1 MQVNIKQAI
10 RLFFSNPSLDMVFI
24 EAIANS
30 LDADASKI
38 SICISIDELGKQ
50 ETLKITVQDNGVGFT
65 QERYGKFCKLLQVED
80 STHKGVGRL
89 VYLYYFDTIEVSSIF
104 NKQHRTFLYNTSF
117 DEANSNMVLEP
128 IDSQEQRTIL
138 NFSNCTLKRLSS
150 YNSILPDS
158 LKRMI
163 LEEFLP
169 RFYVY
174 KEEGKEIEIDIELKI
189 GKVKKNQFIGNR
201 KVTISLNDLP
211 VLKVEEVNASQIR
224 MFEDM
229 VLQYSIEKKE
239 SYVAP
244 FIITALCIDN
254 RAYKLSDIISSDNI
268 PWGYEL
274 IFLLKSSIFNGQVDP
289 SRQTLTLRDELLKSV
304 KKIFRT
310 KIANIIQQDIPSF
323 KESNEKTRLSLSKS
337 YPHLLGYFEDEEIGI
352 VSRSKSLEIAQ
363 QKFLRDQKTV
373 LEAEYLD
380 GEKYE
385 KAMDLSSRSL
395 AEYILYREKIISK
408 LETITNKDSEA
419 TIHNLILPKRS
430 ILKNNQNVTAI
441 YNNNLWLLDN
451 KYMTYTTAMSER
463 TMQEVVEEITQGVE
477 HGSDSNRPDLA
488 IIFSDNPED
497 LSCKVD
503 VVIIELKK
511 RGIKLSK
518 TEEVISQLKQRAT
531 KLMNYYPN
539 RIQRIWFYGI
549 VEFNDE
555 FKLSLKNEHYTPL
568 FSKDTLYYKENEW
581 YLSLES
587 DIPYKVGTYILSI
600 DAFIIRKSKFPQN
613 PKRSVRFSGKRTKR
627 SVQKRKARNTQK
639 AETKVL

>member
-600 DAFIIRKSKFPQN
+600 DAFIKDAKAHNEIFLNILKEGFNVSKID
-613 PKRSVRFSGKRTKR
+613 
-627 SVQKRKARNTQK
+627 
-639 AETKVL
+639 

>member
-518 TEEVISQLKQRAT
+518 TEEVIRQLKQRAT
-531 KLMNYYPN
+531 TLMNYYPN

-600 DAFIIRKSKFPQN
+600 DAFIKDAKAHNEIFLNILKEGFKVSKID
-613 PKRSVRFSGKRTKR
+613 
-627 SVQKRKARNTQK
+627 
-639 AETKVL
+639 

>member
-174 KEEGKEIEIDIELKI
+174 KEEGKEIEIDIERKI

-600 DAFIIRKSKFPQN
+600 DAFIKDAKAHNEIFLNILKEGFKVSKID
-613 PKRSVRFSGKRTKR
+613 
-627 SVQKRKARNTQK
+627 
-639 AETKVL
+639 

>member
-310 KIANIIQQDIPSF
+310 KIASIIQQDIPSF

-600 DAFIIRKSKFPQN
+600 DAFIKDAKAHNEIFLNILKEGFKVSKID
-613 PKRSVRFSGKRTKR
+613 
-627 SVQKRKARNTQK
+627 
-639 AETKVL
+639 

>member
-174 KEEGKEIEIDIELKI
+174 KEIEIDIELKI

-600 DAFIIRKSKFPQN
+600 DAFIKDAKAHNEIFLNILKEGFKVSKID
-613 PKRSVRFSGKRTKR
+613 
-627 SVQKRKARNTQK
+627 
-639 AETKVL
+639 

>member
-600 DAFIIRKSKFPQN
+600 DAFIKDAVISKID
-613 PKRSVRFSGKRTKR
+613 
-627 SVQKRKARNTQK
+627 
-639 AETKVL
+639 

>member
-89 VYLYYFDTIEVSSIF
+89 VYLYYFDTIEVSSVF

-600 DAFIIRKSKFPQN
+600 DAFIKDAKAHNEIFLNILKEGFKVSKID
-613 PKRSVRFSGKRTKR
+613 
-627 SVQKRKARNTQK
+627 
-639 AETKVL
+639 

>member
-531 KLMNYYPN
+531 TLMNYYPN

-600 DAFIIRKSKFPQN
+600 DAFIKDAKAHNEIFLNILKEGFKVSKID
-613 PKRSVRFSGKRTKR
+613 
-627 SVQKRKARNTQK
+627 
-639 AETKVL
+639 

>member
-239 SYVAP
+239 NYVAP

-254 RAYKLSDIISSDNI
+254 RAYKLSDIISFDNI

-600 DAFIIRKSKFPQN
+600 DAFIKDAKAHNEIFLNILKEGFKVSKID
-613 PKRSVRFSGKRTKR
+613 
-627 SVQKRKARNTQK
+627 
-639 AETKVL
+639 

>member
-174 KEEGKEIEIDIELKI
+174 KEEGKKIEIDIELKI

-600 DAFIIRKSKFPQN
+600 DAFIKDAKAHNEIFLNILKEGFKVSKID
-613 PKRSVRFSGKRTKR
+613 
-627 SVQKRKARNTQK
+627 
-639 AETKVL
+639 

>member
-138 NFSNCTLKRLSS
+138 NFSNCTLKLLSS

-600 DAFIIRKSKFPQN
+600 DAFIKDAKAHNEIFLNILKEGFKVSKID
-613 PKRSVRFSGKRTKR
+613 
-627 SVQKRKARNTQK
+627 
-639 AETKVL
+639 

>member
-1 MQVNIKQAI
+1 M
-10 RLFFSNPSLDMVFI
+10 R
-24 EAIANS
+24 
-30 LDADASKI
+30 
-38 SICISIDELGKQ
+38 
-50 ETLKITVQDNGVGFT
+50 
-65 QERYGKFCKLLQVED
+65 
-80 STHKGVGRL
+80 
-89 VYLYYFDTIEVSSIF
+89 
-104 NKQHRTFLYNTSF
+104 
-117 DEANSNMVLEP
+117 
-128 IDSQEQRTIL
+128 
-138 NFSNCTLKRLSS
+138 
-150 YNSILPDS
+150 
-158 LKRMI
+158 
-163 LEEFLP
+163 
-169 RFYVY
+169 
-174 KEEGKEIEIDIELKI
+174 
-189 GKVKKNQFIGNR
+189 
-201 KVTISLNDLP
+201 
-211 VLKVEEVNASQIR
+211 
-224 MFEDM
+224 
-229 VLQYSIEKKE
+229 
-239 SYVAP
+239 
-244 FIITALCIDN
+244 II
-254 RAYKLSDIISSDNI
+254 
-268 PWGYEL
+268 
-274 IFLLKSSIFNGQVDP
+274 
-289 SRQTLTLRDELLKSV
+289 
-304 KKIFRT
+304 
-310 KIANIIQQDIPSF
+310 
-323 KESNEKTRLSLSKS
+323 
-337 YPHLLGYFEDEEIGI
+337 
-352 VSRSKSLEIAQ
+352 EIAQ

-600 DAFIIRKSKFPQN
+600 DAFIKDAKAHNEIFLNILKEGFKVSKID
-613 PKRSVRFSGKRTKR
+613 
-627 SVQKRKARNTQK
+627 
-639 AETKVL
+639 

>member
-104 NKQHRTFLYNTSF
+104 NKQHRTFLYNTPF

-211 VLKVEEVNASQIR
+211 VLKGEEVNASQIR

-600 DAFIIRKSKFPQN
+600 DAFIKDAKAHNEIFLNILKEGFKVSKID
-613 PKRSVRFSGKRTKR
+613 
-627 SVQKRKARNTQK
+627 
-639 AETKVL
+639 

>member
-419 TIHNLILPKRS
+419 TIHNLISPKRS

-600 DAFIIRKSKFPQN
+600 DAFIKDAKAHNEIFLNILKEGFKVSKID
-613 PKRSVRFSGKRTKR
+613 
-627 SVQKRKARNTQK
+627 
-639 AETKVL
+639 

>member
-201 KVTISLNDLP
+201 KVTISLNDLT

-600 DAFIIRKSKFPQN
+600 DAFIKDAKAHNEIFLNILKEGFKVSKID
-613 PKRSVRFSGKRTKR
+613 
-627 SVQKRKARNTQK
+627 
-639 AETKVL
+639 

>member
-117 DEANSNMVLEP
+117 DETNSNMVLEP

-600 DAFIIRKSKFPQN
+600 DAFIKDAKAHNEIFLNILKEGFKVSKID
-613 PKRSVRFSGKRTKR
+613 
-627 SVQKRKARNTQK
+627 
-639 AETKVL
+639 

>member
-24 EAIANS
+24 EAIANF

-239 SYVAP
+239 NYVAP

-600 DAFIIRKSKFPQN
+600 DAFIKDAKAHNEIFLNILKEGFKVSKID
-613 PKRSVRFSGKRTKR
+613 
-627 SVQKRKARNTQK
+627 
-639 AETKVL
+639 

>member
-337 YPHLLGYFEDEEIGI
+337 YPHLLGYFEDEEIGVI
-352 VSRSKSLEIAQ
+352 SRSKSLEIAQ

-600 DAFIIRKSKFPQN
+600 DAFIKDAKAHNEIFLNILKEGFKVSKID
-613 PKRSVRFSGKRTKR
+613 
-627 SVQKRKARNTQK
+627 
-639 AETKVL
+639 

>member
-65 QERYGKFCKLLQVED
+65 KERYGKFCKLLQVED

-600 DAFIIRKSKFPQN
+600 DAFIKDAKAHNEIFLNILKEGFKVSKID
-613 PKRSVRFSGKRTKR
+613 
-627 SVQKRKARNTQK
+627 
-639 AETKVL
+639 

>member
-518 TEEVISQLKQRAT
+518 TEEVISQLKQRVT

-600 DAFIIRKSKFPQN
+600 DAFIKDAKAHNEIFLNILKEGFKVSKID
-613 PKRSVRFSGKRTKR
+613 
-627 SVQKRKARNTQK
+627 
-639 AETKVL
+639 

>member
-189 GKVKKNQFIGNR
+189 GRVKKNQFIGNR

-239 SYVAP
+239 NYVAP

-310 KIANIIQQDIPSF
+310 KIADIIQQDIPSF

-600 DAFIIRKSKFPQN
+600 DAFIKDAKAHNEIFLNILKEGFKVSKID
-613 PKRSVRFSGKRTKR
+613 
-627 SVQKRKARNTQK
+627 
-639 AETKVL
+639 

>member
-163 LEEFLP
+163 LEEFLS

-600 DAFIIRKSKFPQN
+600 DAFIKDAKAHNEIFLNILKEGFKVSKID
-613 PKRSVRFSGKRTKR
+613 
-627 SVQKRKARNTQK
+627 
-639 AETKVL
+639 

>member
-89 VYLYYFDTIEVSSIF
+89 VYLYYFDTIEVSSVF

-239 SYVAP
+239 NYVAP

-477 HGSDSNRPDLA
+477 HESDPNRPDLA

-600 DAFIIRKSKFPQN
+600 DAFIKDAKAHNEIFLNILKEGFKVSKID
-613 PKRSVRFSGKRTKR
+613 
-627 SVQKRKARNTQK
+627 
-639 AETKVL
+639 

>member
-128 IDSQEQRTIL
+128 IDIQEQRTIL

-201 KVTISLNDLP
+201 KVTISINDLP

-600 DAFIIRKSKFPQN
+600 DAFIKDAKAHNEIFLNILKEGFKVSKID
-613 PKRSVRFSGKRTKR
+613 
-627 SVQKRKARNTQK
+627 
-639 AETKVL
+639 

>member
-503 VVIIELKK
+503 MVIIELKK

-600 DAFIIRKSKFPQN
+600 DAFIKDAKAHNEIFLNILKEGFKVSKID
-613 PKRSVRFSGKRTKR
+613 
-627 SVQKRKARNTQK
+627 
-639 AETKVL
+639 

>member
-451 KYMTYTTAMSER
+451 KYVTYTTAMSER

-600 DAFIIRKSKFPQN
+600 DAFIKDAKAHNEIFLNILKEGFKVSKID
-613 PKRSVRFSGKRTKR
+613 
-627 SVQKRKARNTQK
+627 
-639 AETKVL
+639 

>member
-104 NKQHRTFLYNTSF
+104 KKQPSTFLYNTSF

-174 KEEGKEIEIDIELKI
+174 KEEGKVIEIDIVLKI

-587 DIPYKVGTYILSI
+587 DIPYKVGTHILSI
-600 DAFIIRKSKFPQN
+600 DAFIKDAKAHNEIFLNILKEGFKVSKID
-613 PKRSVRFSGKRTKR
+613 
-627 SVQKRKARNTQK
+627 
-639 AETKVL
+639 

>member
-117 DEANSNMVLEP
+117 DEANSNMVLKP

-239 SYVAP
+239 NYVAP

-363 QKFLRDQKTV
+363 QKFLRDQKTI

-600 DAFIIRKSKFPQN
+600 DAFIKDAKAHNEIFLNILKEGFKVSKI
-613 PKRSVRFSGKRTKR
+613 KID
-627 SVQKRKARNTQK
+627 
-639 AETKVL
+639 

>member
-1 MQVNIKQAI
+1 MQVNIRQAI

-600 DAFIIRKSKFPQN
+600 DAFIKDAKAHNEIFLNILKEGFKVSKID
-613 PKRSVRFSGKRTKR
+613 
-627 SVQKRKARNTQK
+627 
-639 AETKVL
+639 

>member
-117 DEANSNMVLEP
+117 DEANSNMVLKP

-239 SYVAP
+239 NYVAP

-363 QKFLRDQKTV
+363 QKFLRDQKTI

-555 FKLSLKNEHYTPL
+555 FKLSLKNERYTPL

-600 DAFIIRKSKFPQN
+600 DAFIKDAKAHNEIFLNILKEGFKVSKI
-613 PKRSVRFSGKRTKR
+613 KID
-627 SVQKRKARNTQK
+627 
-639 AETKVL
+639 

>member
-89 VYLYYFDTIEVSSIF
+89 VYLYYFDTIEVSSVF

-239 SYVAP
+239 NYVAP

-477 HGSDSNRPDLA
+477 HESDPNRPDLA

-600 DAFIIRKSKFPQN
+600 DAFIKDAKAHNEIFLNILKEVFKVSK
-613 PKRSVRFSGKRTKR
+613 VD
-627 SVQKRKARNTQK
+627 
-639 AETKVL
+639 

>member
-10 RLFFSNPSLDMVFI
+10 ILFFSNPSLDMVFI

-600 DAFIIRKSKFPQN
+600 DAFIKDAKAHNEIFLNILKEGFKVSKID
-613 PKRSVRFSGKRTKR
+613 
-627 SVQKRKARNTQK
+627 
-639 AETKVL
+639 

>member
-89 VYLYYFDTIEVSSIF
+89 VYLYYFDTIEVSSVF

-201 KVTISLNDLP
+201 KVTISLNDLQ

-239 SYVAP
+239 NYVAP

-477 HGSDSNRPDLA
+477 HESDPNRPDLA

-600 DAFIIRKSKFPQN
+600 DAFIKDAKAHNEIFLNILKEGFKVSK
-613 PKRSVRFSGKRTKR
+613 VD
-627 SVQKRKARNTQK
+627 
-639 AETKVL
+639 

>member
-89 VYLYYFDTIEVSSIF
+89 VYLYYFDTIEVSSVF

-239 SYVAP
+239 NYVAP

-600 DAFIIRKSKFPQN
+600 DAFIKDAKAHNEIFLNILKEGFKVSKID
-613 PKRSVRFSGKRTKR
+613 
-627 SVQKRKARNTQK
+627 
-639 AETKVL
+639 

>member
-174 KEEGKEIEIDIELKI
+174 KEERKEIEIDIELKI

-600 DAFIIRKSKFPQN
+600 DAFIKDAKAHNEIFLNILKEGFKVSKID
-613 PKRSVRFSGKRTKR
+613 
-627 SVQKRKARNTQK
+627 
-639 AETKVL
+639 